1 MQQNVHAD
9 SRGQTLKEKHA
20 SVEVYANTHSW
31 SKKTKMLVMM
41 CDRAKKPNTVL
52 TTNSKSVQ
60 KKIKTLFII

>member
-1 MQQNVHAD
+1 MQIVEGKHWKKNMHRSKYTQTHTA
-9 SRGQTLKEKHA
+9 GQ
-20 SVEVYANTHSW
+20 
-31 SKKTKMLVMM
+31 KKKQTKMLVMM